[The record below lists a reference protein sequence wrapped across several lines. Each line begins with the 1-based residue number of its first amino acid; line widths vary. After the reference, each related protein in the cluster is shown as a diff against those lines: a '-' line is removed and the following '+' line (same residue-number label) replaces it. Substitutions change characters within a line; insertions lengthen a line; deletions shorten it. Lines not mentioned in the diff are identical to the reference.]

1 MMDII
6 DARKIVKDL
15 SKKPFVCSE
24 HCIETESGYVITT
37 KEKQKYARSKKQTNA
52 DRIRNMS
59 DEELADFLHN
69 IGSYVEDG
77 EPLIDIFVG
86 EEKTT
91 ISDNFGSIK
100 EWLQAEVKEGGA
112 DECS

>member
-1 MMDII
+1 MAFCKHRVMD
-6 DARKIVKDL
+6 KCKKDNRPCIF
-15 SKKPFVCSE
+15 SKECCEPE
-24 HCIETESGYVITT
+24 
-37 KEKQKYARSKKQTNA
+37 EKKMTNA
-52 DRIRNMS
+52 DRIRNMT

-100 EWLQAEVKEGGA
+100 EWLQAEVKEGNSH
-112 DECS
+112 ENT

>member
-1 MMDII
+1 MKCSIC
-6 DARKIVKDL
+6 KFQNK
-15 SKKPFVCSE
+15 SKLELPCLECTSNRAVDYFKSM
-24 HCIETESGYVITT
+24 
-37 KEKQKYARSKKQTNA
+37 TNA
-52 DRIRNMS
+52 DRIRNMTYA
-59 DEELADFLHN
+59 ELADFLHN

-100 EWLQAEVKEGGA
+100 EWLQAEVKEG
-112 DECS
+112 